1 MVHNIKS
8 LPILA
13 DRYSCTGCLACVDTC
28 PVGALKT
35 IIDEEGFLTYSLN
48 VKVCISCHK
57 CESNCPIV
65 SEYKYGENVIR
76 SNIYAAW
83 NLCDAERMQSASGGA
98 FSAIASYFLSQSN
111 TCVIGA
117 TQDGI
122 KTRHIAITQKKDLY
136 KIQGSKYAQSDTT
149 GIYKLT
155 YDKLKAGV
163 KVLFS
168 GTPCQVA
175 GILSYIKSQDLIN
188 NLYTIDIVCGG
199 VPSLFLIKNF
209 VDNNPLGVSRIVS
222 YRDKRT
228 GWKSKGYKYRLVY
241 EDKNFILHEENDK
254 NLVIDGFSSGLAN
267 RYACNNCRFSYVERN
282 SDFTIADFVADL
294 RAPTPSA
301 AAELAV
307 PNISDVLYQ
316 ITTYQNRY
324 RVALKRKLELMK
336 LRYEKCMA
344 RRVFKEPLQ
353 KINEKS
359 ISLDMLVKSIENS
372 INQKVTKARAE
383 SIKLIAKLDALS
395 PLKTL
400 ARGYS
405 IVEKDGKIV
414 SNIDETNVDDILEL
428 RLKNGKLKTKV
439 VEKIKI

>member
-65 SEYKYGENVIR
+65 SEYKYGENVVR

-175 GILSYIKSQDLIN
+175 GLKLFLRKSYD
-188 NLYTIDIVCGG
+188 NLYTVDLICHG
-199 VPSLFLIKNF
+199 VPSPKIFQDYLEFVKGKKLISHINM
-209 VDNNPLGVSRIVS
+209 
-222 YRDKRT
+222 
-228 GWKSKGYKYRLVY
+228 KSKSNKKGTAIR
-241 EDKNFILHEENDK
+241 I
-254 NLVIDGFSSGLAN
+254 
-267 RYACNNCRFSYVERN
+267 
-282 SDFTIADFVADL
+282 DFTNGKYIRQTLKTDL
-294 RAPTPSA
+294 WNKLYFNHYIVRPSCHDCQFTHYNR
-301 AAELAV
+301 V
-307 PNISDVLYQ
+307 GDITIGDSWGINKYYPNFYSDKMTSLLLVNNSKGNFL
-316 ITTYQNRY
+316 
-324 RVALKRKLELMK
+324 
-336 LRYEKCMA
+336 YEKISERMDKIEIT
-344 RRVFKEPLQ
+344 KEESWQPQLQ
-353 KINEKS
+353 YPMDE
-359 ISLDMLVKSIENS
+359 SIERENFW
-372 INQKVTKARAE
+372 KDY
-383 SIKLIAKLDALS
+383 IKYGFYYIVK
-395 PLKTL
+395 KYI
-400 ARGYS
+400 GYTFF
-405 IVEKDGKIV
+405 E
-414 SNIDETNVDDILEL
+414 
-428 RLKNGKLKTKV
+428 R
-439 VEKIKI
+439 IKFQIKRFYLYMK